1 RGWHGAAHEGTCR
14 HLEGPIRHHRTSAQ
28 HRAES
33 AGLHPPT
40 GKKTPLTV
48 TDSSSEPSVYETQYE
63 ALRAQVLG
71 SSILRG
77 VGLAILLQTG
87 MAGWLRA
94 VGTCANACPAGATR
108 TARSMASS
116 HDPATIPLVRMPV
129 TAMLSSTAYTEA
141 ARLIASLVLSVY
153 PVQGPFRASPQGG
166 LS

>member
-1 RGWHGAAHEGTCR
+1 
-14 HLEGPIRHHRTSAQ
+14 
-28 HRAES
+28 
-33 AGLHPPT
+33 
-40 GKKTPLTV
+40 
-48 TDSSSEPSVYETQYE
+48 VYETQYE

-141 ARLIASLVLSVY
+141 ARLIASLVLSGYRVQD
-153 PVQGPFRASPQGG
+153 PVRASPQGG
-166 LS
+166 FS

>member
-1 RGWHGAAHEGTCR
+1 M
-14 HLEGPIRHHRTSAQ
+14 
-28 HRAES
+28 
-33 AGLHPPT
+33 
-40 GKKTPLTV
+40 
-48 TDSSSEPSVYETQYE
+48 YETQYE